1 MSRLRTTSAAW
12 RVGLAAVLFS
22 TLYLL
27 SDVFEAVQGGF
38 SDGQLVLTLIAEAA
52 IPFLVIA
59 LYVLQ
64 RPAIGRLGRWS
75 SIGYAYSFI
84 FFTGTVV
91 YALVD
96 HTKDYATLSDRL
108 NLWMTLHGA
117 IMVLAGLSFGYAV
130 LRAGVLPRWTGVAL
144 GAGVVLVAVS
154 QNMPE
159 GVQVVAAAIRDLGF
173 FGMGASLLH
182 SSTSEATSEEATNTQ
197 RGEALSTPPL
207 LSPDGA
213 TWPAGRDA
221 AAVRRRAPVA

>member
-1 MSRLRTTSAAW
+1 MRQLRNTSVAW
-12 RVGLAAVLFS
+12 RVGLAAALFS
-22 TLYLL
+22 ALYLL
-27 SDVFEAVQGGF
+27 SDVLEAIQGRF

-52 IPFLVIA
+52 IPAFVLA
-59 LYVLQ
+59 LYLVQ

-75 SIGYAYSFI
+75 AIAYAYSFI
-84 FFTGTVV
+84 FFTGTVL

-108 NLWMTLHGA
+108 NPWMTLHGA
-117 IMVLAGLSFGYAV
+117 IMVLAGIAFGYAV
-130 LRAGVLPRWTGVAL
+130 LRAAVLPRWTGVAL

-159 GVQVVAAAIRDLGF
+159 GIQVVAAAIRDLGF

-182 SSTSEATSEEATNTQ
+182 SSRPAATSRNSVNTQ

-207 LSPDGA
+207 LTAD
-213 TWPAGRDA
+213 
-221 AAVRRRAPVA
+221 RAS